1 MGKYAERN
9 RLPPH
14 AIAQGDPPAVAAIKD
29 DHQMFRALFDL
40 AEESDGRS
48 LVSLSREIC
57 VRLAMHMV
65 IEEEI
70 LYPALKPAIGISEI
84 DEGIVEHEVARRLI
98 VEIARMTGGEELYK
112 ARVHVLGEETMHHLD
127 EEDRELL
134 PKARAAWEQGKV
146 DLALIG
152 QQIQDRRRELYE
164 ELDSMWADRTQL
176 DVESAGDALDEIP
189 SPATPLP
196 MSGEAR

>member
-1 MGKYAERN
+1 MGNYAERN

-14 AIAQGDPPAVAAIKD
+14 AVAVGDPPAIAAIKD

-48 LVSLSREIC
+48 LAALSREIC
-57 VRLAMHMV
+57 LRLAIHMV

-70 LYPALKPAIGISEI
+70 LYPALKPAIGINEI

-98 VEIARMTGGEELYK
+98 LEIAQMTGGEELFK
-112 ARVHVLGEETMHHLD
+112 ARVHVLGEETMHHID
-127 EEDRELL
+127 EEDRQIL
-134 PKARAAWEQGKV
+134 PKARAAWDEGKV
-146 DLALIG
+146 DLVHIG
-152 QQIQDRRRELYE
+152 QQIEDRRLELYE
-164 ELDSMWADRTQL
+164 EVDSRGSDTIQL
-176 DVESAGDALDEIP
+176 DVEPAGDALEEIP
-189 SPATPLP
+189 SPAIPLP